1 MASDRANVADIRQPR
16 KQLCPRRQI
25 EQMSFP
31 RSVLQTSPPDD
42 RITTKICTT
51 CTYCREIL
59 SLRTLRSG
67 RTIEYCVLMNL
78 RTIEKGKD
86 WIWIGFQFPISQ
98 AMVHCDGKWELHEE
112 RRVRYNSVL
121 PSSMYSN
128 PAFQSPFFF
137 LINCACTISHVPWI
151 VRNPSTRE
159 GRVGLLYLTLRSSC
173 NSHFPSQC
181 TIACEMGNCISEL
194 RARYNSVCSK
204 RWPNSFMFTKTWP
217 QPSPQLTSRSLNGGD
232 TLSHTSKEQDLF
244 KGRVS

>member
-1 MASDRANVADIRQPR
+1 
-16 KQLCPRRQI
+16 
-25 EQMSFP
+25 
-31 RSVLQTSPPDD
+31 
-42 RITTKICTT
+42 
-51 CTYCREIL
+51 
-59 SLRTLRSG
+59 
-67 RTIEYCVLMNL
+67 
-78 RTIEKGKD
+78 
-86 WIWIGFQFPISQ
+86 
-98 AMVHCDGKWELHEE
+98 MVHCDGKWELHEE

-137 LINCACTISHVPWI
+137 FFLINCACTISHVPWI

-159 GRVGLLYLTLRSSC
+159 GREGLLYLTLRSSC

-217 QPSPQLTSRSLNGGD
+217 QPSPQLASRSLNGGD

-244 KGRVS
+244 KWRVSQPVCRYHWHWVMSGETNLYRAVCVCSPGGDNLLAIGGCCWQHCFLKACSAIDVIRHVPCPWPVTPQGEVAKWRRLEYIDWQPMVNLGLAT